1 MLKRSVL
8 FSLAILIVLS
18 TNANAAAYKVDPNH
32 STVGFKI
39 RHLFSNVTGRFD
51 KFEGTIDYEP
61 GKPETWKSS
70 GTIEAASINTGVAA
84 RDEHLRSADFFDTA
98 QFPQITFK
106 TTKVLE
112 STATTAK
119 LEGLFTM
126 HGVEKP
132 MVLDVDILG
141 EGPDPAGNVH
151 AGFTV
156 KTRLNRKD
164 FGLAWNKALESGQ
177 LMVGEEVDITLEI
190 EAILEKTKPAAA

>member
-1 MLKRSVL
+1 MLNKIK
-8 FSLAILIVLS
+8 ILIITMMFAV
-18 TNANAAAYKVDPNH
+18 TANASAATYKVDPNH
-32 STVGFKI
+32 TTVGFKI

-61 GKPETWKSS
+61 GMPETWKSS

-98 QFPQITFK
+98 QFPQIAFK

-132 MVLDVDILG
+132 IVLDVDILG

-164 FGLAWNKALESGQ
+164 YGLVWNKALETGQ

-190 EAILEKTKPAAA
+190 EAILEKTKPAAE

>member
-84 RDEHLRSADFFDTA
+84 RDEHLRSADFFDAA